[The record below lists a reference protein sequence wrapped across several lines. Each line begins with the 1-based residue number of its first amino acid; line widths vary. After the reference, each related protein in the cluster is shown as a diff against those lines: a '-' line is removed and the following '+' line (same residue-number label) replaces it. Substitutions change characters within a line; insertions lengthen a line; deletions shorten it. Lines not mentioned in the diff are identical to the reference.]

1 MHGLDWY
8 DYGARNYEPILSRF
22 TTPDPLAEKYYSIS
36 PYAYCAGN
44 PVMYTDPTG
53 MAYTKYEDEEGNE
66 LLNTNDSS
74 KAVVVVEKDH
84 EKGFEAAVRGTANTD
99 DVAWNQAMNTALTG
113 VEFTSEHEA
122 LLGTMNSDASRKAAI
137 KYWQSGDGS
146 DYMKFVAIETAS
158 QWTNPSLVVG
168 GLSAGVAGLGARPKG
183 SSGLKPLGLGTTG
196 RSVPKNLAEQLA
208 LKEIMSNPS
217 AGRPLIININ
227 DSRWQGWTKMSNKTA
242 HGVEIHYNV
251 LYRNEKII
259 AIDDFKFINSK

>member
-1 MHGLDWY
+1 M
-8 DYGARNYEPILSRF
+8 N
-22 TTPDPLAEKYYSIS
+22 PLAEKYYSIS

-66 LLNTNDSS
+66 LLNTNDGS

-99 DVAWNQAMNTALTG
+99 DVAWNQAMKTALTG

-168 GLSAGVAGLGARPKG
+168 GLSAGVAGLGARPKY
-183 SSGLKPLGLGTTG
+183 
-196 RSVPKNLAEQLA
+196 
-208 LKEIMSNPS
+208 
-217 AGRPLIININ
+217 
-227 DSRWQGWTKMSNKTA
+227 W
-242 HGVEIHYNV
+242 
-251 LYRNEKII
+251 
-259 AIDDFKFINSK
+259 